1 LVNILSL
8 PPVLE
13 KHDPKQTEK
22 VPLKPV
28 RISLPFSGTDKD
40 DRDVFLEGSM
50 NSELVDSCLLN
61 FKLSKVIKFLL

>member
-28 RISLPFSGTDKD
+28 GISLPFSGTDKD
-40 DRDVFLEGSM
+40 DRDVFLEGEVEVSM
-50 NSELVDSCLLN
+50 NSELVDSCLLK
-61 FKLSKVIKFLL
+61 FKLK

>member
-1 LVNILSL
+1 LVNILPL

-28 RISLPFSGTDKD
+28 RRSLPFSGTDKD
-40 DRDVFLEGSM
+40 DRDVFLEGEVEVSM
-50 NSELVDSCLLN
+50 NLKC
-61 FKLSKVIKFLL
+61 